1 MTTLKNIGKS
11 ATELRRIQC
20 ITICGV
26 LLALRVVLG
35 FLSFGTDTYRI
46 TVSALP
52 VYVSAY
58 LFGPVPAAI
67 VGALG
72 DIVTL
77 IVKPTGPLNIG
88 ITLAQALMG
97 FIVGLFIYKRPI
109 SIIRTTL
116 GCVISSIVCSLG
128 ITTISIVVMYNTQFW
143 AIFPTRAITAAI
155 TTPIIIVMLFITQKA
170 LAKLPKT
177 ITQ

>member
-1 MTTLKNIGKS
+1 MTTLRNIVKS
-11 ATELRRIQC
+11 ATELRRVQC

-35 FLSFGTDTYRI
+35 FLSFGTDTCRI
-46 TVSALP
+46 TISTLP

-58 LFGPVPAAI
+58 LFGPIPAAI

-97 FIVGLFIYKRPI
+97 FIVGIFIYNRPI
-109 SIIRTTL
+109 SIIRSAL
-116 GCVISSIVCSLG
+116 GCVTASIVCSLG
-128 ITTISIVVMYNTQFW
+128 ITTVSIVAMYNTQFW

-155 TTPIIIVMLFITQKA
+155 TTPIIIILLLITQKA
-170 LAKLPKT
+170 LNKLPKA